1 MSTDLTPGNT
11 SSNILSNIYQ
21 ISALLT
27 EPSTMDRAMTFIM
40 ETVKGGLGFNRSSIF
55 LINKEK
61 KMLECKFIC
70 GFTPQQEDI
79 ARSKPLDLEK
89 HDCIETKVALT
100 GSAILIRNFDSD
112 STVTNTDKIITRN
125 MDRGCT
131 LYVPLKLKGEIIG
144 ILGVD
149 RKRGDEEIKK
159 EEIESLSIF
168 ANFASIII
176 ENSQL
181 YEALLAEKKFPGL
194 SRTKKERK
202 NNVDFNRPTYKVT
215 KIVGKSKEIRQ
226 TLSMIDKVAQIDST
240 VLIEGESGT
249 GKELVARAIHYN
261 SLRRGKPFV
270 EINCAAVP
278 QTLLES
284 ELFGYEEGAFTDA
297 KKTKKGLIEQ
307 ASGGSLFLDEIG
319 DMESGMQ
326 AKLLRVVEEKHFRR
340 LGGQNPIYADVRII
354 CATNHELREAVNN
367 KKFREDLF
375 YRLNILRIHLCPL
388 RERKEDIIPLAE
400 HFIDEFNKSFN
411 KSVKGIS
418 KEALE
423 LLKNYSWPGNI
434 RELRNMIQGI
444 MILSNAQSIERRHL
458 PPEIFD
464 ESEHKS
470 RQISPRVDCDIP
482 ADGIDMKEFTNDIK
496 AKLIKSA
503 LRKAGGS
510 KSKAAKLLN
519 IDRFYLRSMI
529 NKLKISTDQLSH

>member
-1 MSTDLTPGNT
+1 
-11 SSNILSNIYQ
+11 
-21 ISALLT
+21 
-27 EPSTMDRAMTFIM
+27 M
-40 ETVKGGLGFNRSSIF
+40 ETVKEGLGFSRSSLF

-61 KMLECKFIC
+61 KTLECKFIC

-79 ARSKPLDLEK
+79 ARSKPFDLNK

-100 GSAILIRNFDSD
+100 GNTILVRDLDSD
-112 STVTNTDKIITRN
+112 PSLTQTDIRISMN

-131 LYVPLKLKGEIIG
+131 LYVPLKLKGDIIG

-149 RKRGDEEIKK
+149 RKKGDEKIKK

-168 ANFASIII
+168 ANFASIFI
-176 ENSQL
+176 ENSHL

-194 SRTKKERK
+194 SRTRK
-202 NNVDFNRPTYKVT
+202 DIKNSEDFNKPAYNVT
-215 KIVGKSKEIRQ
+215 KFIGKSKEIHQ
-226 TLSMIDKVAQIDST
+226 TLAMIKKVAHIDAT

-249 GKELVARAIHYN
+249 GKELVARAIHFN
-261 SLRRGKPFV
+261 SIRRAKPFV

-278 QTLLES
+278 YTLLES

-326 AKLLRVVEEKHFRR
+326 AKILKVVEEKHFRR

-354 CATNHELREAVNN
+354 CATNLKLREAVNN

-375 YRLNILRIHLCPL
+375 YRLNILRIHLRPL
-388 RERKEDIIPLAE
+388 RERNEDIMPLAE
-400 HFIDEFNKSFN
+400 YFIDEFNKSFN

-418 KEALE
+418 KKALE
-423 LLKNYSWPGNI
+423 LLINYSWPGNI

-444 MILSNAQSIERRHL
+444 MIMSNPQYIERRHL
-458 PPEIFD
+458 PPEIFEVHD
-464 ESEHKS
+464 HHPMKIIP
-470 RQISPRVDCDIP
+470 QVDCNIP
-482 ADGIDMKEFTNDIK
+482 TNGIDMKEFTNDIK
-496 AKLIKSA
+496 AKLITNA

-519 IDRFYLRSMI
+519 VDRFYLRNMI
-529 NKLKISTDQLSH
+529 NKLKISTDSSSH